1 MFKATPEGR
10 SSAVDAD
17 DWPVEVAPQSG
28 RQESGVGAFER
39 GAAFLARLTRIAVS
53 DVLGK
58 HAANIQTKG
67 IAMDLLLLIII
78 VLLVLSLAGGAFI
91 SPLVLLLL
99 IVVAVLL
106 LGPYRGRRGRL

>member
-1 MFKATPEGR
+1 LRDRRQRRTWQAR
-10 SSAVDAD
+10 SEHSN
-17 DWPVEVAPQSG
+17 E
-28 RQESGVGAFER
+28 
-39 GAAFLARLTRIAVS
+39 
-53 DVLGK
+53 
-58 HAANIQTKG
+58 G

>member
-1 MFKATPEGR
+1 MRTVGPSKWHRKAGVR
-10 SSAVDAD
+10 KAASSIRTG
-17 DWPVEVAPQSG
+17 SG
-28 RQESGVGAFER
+28 LSGA
-39 GAAFLARLTRIAVS
+39 LTRIAVS
-53 DVLGK
+53 DVLGR